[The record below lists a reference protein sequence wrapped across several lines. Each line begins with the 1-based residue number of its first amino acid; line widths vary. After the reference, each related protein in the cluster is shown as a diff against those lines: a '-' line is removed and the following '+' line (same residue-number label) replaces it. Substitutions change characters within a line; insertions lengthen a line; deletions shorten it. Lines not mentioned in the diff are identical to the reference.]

1 MRLIDSHAHFPFN
14 EPVTAATDRVK
25 DPRLTAERTKWK
37 NAWGFPDAE
46 TITDFDT
53 LADMWKRECEKHG
66 LEKIVFTTAG
76 GNAQAVRLVR
86 KHPECFIGYA
96 HHDPGSPNAVQT
108 LEEAITQGGLK
119 GYKILGPAIS
129 TPLDSRTLYPVWEA
143 AQSLRI
149 PVLIHF
155 GILGSAGG
163 IAAHP
168 NINPLILHDVA
179 KAFPRIPFI
188 VPHFGCG
195 YLFETLNLCWACPN
209 VSIDTSGS
217 NQWMRWMPYEMS
229 LEMLFRKYRETIGPD
244 RILFGSDS
252 SSFPRGF
259 VRRYL
264 DDQIRAMV
272 YVGFTEAEVDRVL
285 YLNAKTLWDTEGL

>member
-1 MRLIDSHAHFPFN
+1 M
-14 EPVTAATDRVK
+14 
-25 DPRLTAERTKWK
+25 
-37 NAWGFPDAE
+37 
-46 TITDFDT
+46 
-53 LADMWKRECEKHG
+53 
-66 LEKIVFTTAG
+66 
-76 GNAQAVRLVR
+76 
-86 KHPECFIGYA
+86 
-96 HHDPGSPNAVQT
+96 
-108 LEEAITQGGLK
+108 
-119 GYKILGPAIS
+119 
-129 TPLDSRTLYPVWEA
+129 
-143 AQSLRI
+143 
-149 PVLIHF
+149 IHF

-188 VPHFGCG
+188 IPHFGCG